1 MCAALFIKHLRQ
13 LGFCRLLDPRGAALR
28 SAYTVQPAT
37 FGVWEGTRYVL
48 LTVAFKKITRSGS
61 MMRFPIHKGY

>member
-1 MCAALFIKHLRQ
+1 MCAALFIKRLRQ